1 MKRNFFK
8 SKTAGLLLA
17 SMLIIPTAFL
27 VTACGGK
34 SEPEKLDRTNNVEV
48 VNISQDYQGNV
59 FMEIENFHH
68 EGYEVAS
75 DEGITSSSLE
85 FSINGSEWARGDY
98 IADYYDQYNKAIYQI
113 MYYDDPAFKMS
124 YSWSDDSF
132 TAGQTINISVRIP
145 ESDTYKASEGKN
157 VASFTL
163 KNVPSSIS
171 DSFYPS
177 VDTNPDNTSS
187 TTGENNEFVFYV
199 DGARLKV
206 GKYETTVSGG
216 EWNPFKMIRFENL
229 TEQDKA
235 ELDALNLE
243 YKLLDFNP
251 ALVNEAPVEGTNYVS
266 EEIGNF
272 DSAENYFHTVSPW
285 EWRSLKKDGYAV
297 NINVAD
303 NKIWDLNSYV
313 DDGYGGYEIQN
324 NKYLVLLVRRGETQS
339 TGVSEILQIDY
350 NFSYTSSLLDTSGDY
365 VKLEMITTD
374 DGPMP
379 EVTSTTQA
387 MTDWMG
393 TDMANMAN
401 MAKTAIAGYSG
412 VIKIDYSDSTGDY
425 KLQGKVENKYIVE
438 NNETDTTSLQIFKT
452 NTELNLINGGYYT
465 IEGTVDTDTTSGNE
479 SATKLT
485 IKDFHGQE
493 LEHIINSDVDP
504 YIFKA
509 LQIDVVTSMGFSGDI
524 QYFECVDENY
534 LKLKMTFDDGEAY
547 YIFDSNGNFVGHKIT
562 VDVSN
567 ETENYSYSVEF
578 RIF

>member
-27 VTACGGK
+27 VTACGG
-34 SEPEKLDRTNNVEV
+34 EPTPEKLDRTNNVEV

-75 DEGITSSSLE
+75 DGGITSSSLE

-98 IADYYDQYNKAIYQI
+98 IADYYNQYKKAIYYI
-113 MYYDDPAFKMS
+113 MYYDFSSDEFKG
-124 YSWSDDSF
+124 SDDSF
-132 TAGQTINISVRIP
+132 AVGQTVNISVRIP

-285 EWRSLKKDGYAV
+285 EWTSLKEIRYAV
-297 NINVAD
+297 NTNVPD

-313 DDGYGGYEIQN
+313 EDGSGGYEIQN
-324 NKYLVLLVRRGETQS
+324 NKYLVLLVRQSETQS

-350 NFSYTSSLLDTSGDY
+350 NFSHTSSLLDTSGDY
-365 VKLEMITTD
+365 AKLEMITI
-374 DGPMP
+374 DGETGP

-425 KLQGKVENKYIVE
+425 KIQGTVKNKYIADASSSLQKF
-438 NNETDTTSLQIFKT
+438 ETDAEF
-452 NTELNLINGGYYT
+452 LINGGYYI

-479 SATKLT
+479 NATDLT
-485 IKDFHGQE
+485 IKDIHGQE
-493 LEHIINSDVDP
+493 LKHIFNSNPNVDP

-509 LQIDVVTSMGFSGDI
+509 LQIDLVTNMGFSGDI

-562 VDVSN
+562 TSN
-567 ETENYSYSVEF
+567 GEQSYSVEF
-578 RIF
+578 RIN

>member
-48 VNISQDYQGNV
+48 VNISQDYQGSV

-75 DEGITSSSLE
+75 DGGITSSSLE

-98 IADYYDQYNKAIYQI
+98 IADYYNQYKKAIYYI
-113 MYYDDPAFKMS
+113 MYYDFSSDEFKGGG
-124 YSWSDDSF
+124 DSF
-132 TAGQTINISVRIP
+132 AVGETVNISVRIP

-157 VASFTL
+157 VASYTL

-171 DSFYPS
+171 DSFYSS
-177 VDTNPDNTSS
+177 VDTTPDNTSS
-187 TTGENNEFVFYV
+187 TTGENNAFVFYV

-206 GKYETTVSGG
+206 GKYETTVTGG
-216 EWNPFKMIRFENL
+216 EWNDYNMIRSENL

-243 YKLLDFNP
+243 YKLLDYNP

-266 EEIGNF
+266 KVIG
-272 DSAENYFHTVSPW
+272 DVDPAENYFHTVSPM
-285 EWRSLKKDGYAV
+285 EWTPLKQVRYSV
-297 NINVAD
+297 NTNVPD

-313 DDGYGGYEIQN
+313 EDGLGGYSLVN
-324 NKYLVLLVRRGETQS
+324 SKYLVLLVRQGETQS

-350 NFSYTSSLLDTSGDY
+350 NFSQTSSLLDTSGDY
-365 VKLEMITTD
+365 VKLEMITID
-374 DGPMP
+374 DITMP

-387 MTDWMG
+387 MTDWM
-393 TDMANMAN
+393 D
-401 MAKTAIAGYSG
+401 KDIYQTATAVEGYSG
-412 VIKIDYSDSTGDY
+412 VIKIDYSDAIDKY
-425 KLQGKVENKYIVE
+425 QLQGTVANKYDKD
-438 NNETDTTSLQIFKT
+438 NPLQIFTT
-452 NTELNLINGGYYT
+452 NTELSDLINGGYNYIVNGT
-465 IEGTVDTDTTSGNE
+465 IDTDTNSQDNKTNITITKNNE
-479 SATKLT
+479 E
-485 IKDFHGQE
+485 IKYITNE
-493 LEHIINSDVDP
+493 KVDP
-504 YIFKA
+504 FIFKA
-509 LQIDVVTSMGFSGDI
+509 LQIDVVTSMDFSGDI

-547 YIFDSNGNFVGHKIT
+547 YIFDSNGKFVGHKIT
-562 VDVSN
+562 ISIG
-567 ETENYSYSVEF
+567 EQSYSVEF
-578 RIF
+578 RIN